1 MKTAKK
7 PPRSHTRSIIWRIHG
22 GQLFQIFLL
31 FLFCD
36 LFLFWILF
44 SVEFP
49 ALSGALLSADLPETL
64 PANFPL
70 TEAVT
75 VLTRMRPL
83 LTAQLVYW
91 IYFLLFGSARLHRI
105 MQPLTRLTETTQALS
120 REKLDDEVF
129 HQLESAVS
137 RIDPLAAGQT
147 VHTGN
152 SELLGL
158 EAAVNSLL
166 DRMRQ
171 TYRRQTQFVS
181 DASHE
186 LRTPIAVIQGYVGM
200 LDRWGKSDP
209 KVLDES
215 IAAIKSEAEHMQHL
229 VEQLLFLAR
238 SDSGRNPLTLRDFS
252 LSDMLSETLREYE
265 MIDSG
270 HQWRLRLT
278 ETPVHIHGDDAMLKQ
293 ALRILCDN
301 ACKYSPAGTSITLSL
316 RRDADRI
323 SFSVQDEGIG
333 IPAEAQAHVFERF
346 YRADPSRVRQTG
358 GTGLGLSIAQWIV
371 ERHGGR
377 IELLSREDMGTRMTV
392 HLPVQARL

>member
-49 ALSGALLSADLPETL
+49 ALSGALLSADLP
-64 PANFPL
+64 ANFPL
-70 TEAVT
+70 TEAIT

-91 IYFLLFGSARLHRI
+91 IYFLLFGSARLHHI

-152 SELLGL
+152 SELMGL

-215 IAAIKSEAEHMQHL
+215 ITAIKSEAEHMQHL

-265 MIDSG
+265 MIDSS
-270 HQWRLRLT
+270 HQWRLRMP
-278 ETPVHIHGDDAMLKQ
+278 EEPVHIRGDDAMLKQ

-333 IPAEAQAHVFERF
+333 IPAEAQPHVFERF

-392 HLPVQARL
+392 HLPAQARL

>member
-70 TEAVT
+70 TEAIT

-105 MQPLTRLTETTQALS
+105 MQPLTRLTETPQALS

-152 SELLGL
+152 SELMGL

-265 MIDSG
+265 MIDSS
-270 HQWRLRLT
+270 HQWRLRMP
-278 ETPVHIHGDDAMLKQ
+278 EEPVHIRGDDAMLKQ

-333 IPAEAQAHVFERF
+333 IPAEAQPHVFERF

-377 IELLSREDMGTRMTV
+377 IKLLSREDMGTRMTV
-392 HLPVQARL
+392 HLPAQARL

>member
-1 MKTAKK
+1 MKTEKK

-44 SVEFP
+44 SAEFP
-49 ALSGALLSADLPETL
+49 ALSGALLSADLSETL

-70 TEAVT
+70 TEAFI
-75 VLTRMRPL
+75 VLTRIRPL
-83 LTAQLVYW
+83 LMAQLIYW

-215 IAAIKSEAEHMQHL
+215 IAAIKSESEHMQHL

-252 LSDMLSETLREYE
+252 LSDMLSETLHEYE

-270 HQWRLRLT
+270 HQWRLRLP
-278 ETPVHIHGDDAMLKQ
+278 EEPMCIRGDDAMLKQ
-293 ALRILCDN
+293 VLRILCDN
-301 ACKYSPAGTSITLSL
+301 ACKYSPAGTSITLSI
-316 RRDADRI
+316 RRDTDRI
-323 SFSVQDEGIG
+323 SFSVQDEGVG

-371 ERHGGR
+371 ERHGGH

-392 HLPVQARL
+392 HLPAQARL

>member
-70 TEAVT
+70 TEAIT

-265 MIDSG
+265 MIDSS
-270 HQWRLRLT
+270 HQWRLRMP
-278 ETPVHIHGDDAMLKQ
+278 EEPVHIRGDDAMLKQ

-333 IPAEAQAHVFERF
+333 IPAEAQPHVFERF

-392 HLPVQARL
+392 HLPAQARL

>member
-1 MKTAKK
+1 MKTEKK

-22 GQLFQIFLL
+22 GQLF
-31 FLFCD
+31 LFCD

-44 SVEFP
+44 SAEFP
-49 ALSGALLSADLPETL
+49 ALSGALLSADLSETL

-70 TEAVT
+70 TEAFI
-75 VLTRMRPL
+75 VLTRIRPL
-83 LTAQLVYW
+83 LMAQLIYW

-137 RIDPLAAGQT
+137 RIDPLASGQT

-215 IAAIKSEAEHMQHL
+215 IAAIKSESEHMQHL

-252 LSDMLSETLREYE
+252 LSDMLSETLHEYE

-270 HQWRLRLT
+270 HQWRLRLP
-278 ETPVHIHGDDAMLKQ
+278 EEPMCIRGDDAMLKQ
-293 ALRILCDN
+293 VLRILCDN
-301 ACKYSPAGTSITLSL
+301 ACKYSQPALPLPSPSAGTQTGS
-316 RRDADRI
+316 
-323 SFSVQDEGIG
+323 
-333 IPAEAQAHVFERF
+333 
-346 YRADPSRVRQTG
+346 PSRCRMRELAFQPKPRPMYLSASTAPTLPASVR
-358 GTGLGLSIAQWIV
+358 
-371 ERHGGR
+371 
-377 IELLSREDMGTRMTV
+377 
-392 HLPVQARL
+392 PVGPAWGFPSPSGSSSATAATSNCSAVKT

>member
-31 FLFCD
+31 FLLCD

-70 TEAVT
+70 TEAIT

-91 IYFLLFGSARLHRI
+91 IYFLLFGSARLHHI

-252 LSDMLSETLREYE
+252 LSDMLSETLREYG
-265 MIDSG
+265 MIDSS
-270 HQWRLRLT
+270 HQWRLRMP
-278 ETPVHIHGDDAMLKQ
+278 EEPVHIRGDDAMLKQ

-333 IPAEAQAHVFERF
+333 IPAEAQPHVFERF

-392 HLPVQARL
+392 HMPAQARL

>member
-1 MKTAKK
+1 MKIEKK

-22 GQLFQIFLL
+22 GQLFQTFLL

-44 SVEFP
+44 SAEFP

-70 TEAVT
+70 TEAFI

-83 LTAQLVYW
+83 LMAQLIYW

-215 IAAIKSEAEHMQHL
+215 IAAIKSESEHMQHL

-252 LSDMLSETLREYE
+252 LSDMLSETLHEYE
-265 MIDSG
+265 MIDSS
-270 HQWRLRLT
+270 HQWRLRLP
-278 ETPVHIHGDDAMLKQ
+278 EEPVYIRGDDAMLKQ

-333 IPAEAQAHVFERF
+333 IPAEAQPHVFERF

-392 HLPVQARL
+392 HLPAQARL